1 MMVGWVFFF
10 PEVLTFARK
19 AARKENSDDNN
30 SFRINQL
37 GMVYVMLCCVLCG
50 PRVLCCPPSGF
61 CADVWTVGLG
71 KTTGKWG
78 EEKGKKMGEGGQKGG
93 KRGEGKRG
101 ERGKKEEKWGKGEE
115 KEENGNKES
124 KGEEVEKG

>member
-50 PRVLCCPPSGF
+50 PRVVCCPPSGF

-93 KRGEGKRG
+93 KKGGGEKGGKGKKGGKMGEKGGKGGKR
-101 ERGKKEEKWGKGEE
+101 E
-115 KEENGNKES
+115 
-124 KGEEVEKG
+124 